1 MTANVVVWWLAALLG
16 LAASVEDLRTRRIP
30 NWVTVGGS
38 VAGIICAASTGWRG
52 LGMAVAGAAV
62 GFLLMLPLHWIGAMG
77 GGDVKLMAAFGTLL
91 GPAGI
96 LSAAAFGAIAGA
108 IWALGALMRGVRA
121 IPYAPAIVAG
131 VWVSL
136 VGGG

>member
-1 MTANVVVWWLAALLG
+1 MTMAWWLVALLG

-30 NWVTVGGS
+30 NWVTLGGA
-38 VAGIICAASTGWRG
+38 VAGIVCAASTGWRG
-52 LGMAVAGAAV
+52 LGMALTGAAV
-62 GFLLMLPLHWIGAMG
+62 GFLVMWPLHRCGAMG

-96 LSAAAFGAIAGA
+96 LAAAVFGAIAGA
-108 IWALGALMRGVRA
+108 IWAVGAVLRGVRV

-136 VGGG
+136 VGGGS

>member
-16 LAASVEDLRTRRIP
+16 LAASVEDLRTRQIP

-52 LGMAVAGAAV
+52 FGMALAGAAV
-62 GFLLMLPLHWIGAMG
+62 GFLLMLPLHRIGAMG

-91 GPAGI
+91 GPVGI

-108 IWALGALMRGVRA
+108 IWALGALLRGIRA

>member
-1 MTANVVVWWLAALLG
+1 MTIVWWLAALLG

-30 NWVTVGGS
+30 NWLTLGGA
-38 VAGIICAASTGWRG
+38 VAGILCAASTGWRG
-52 LGMAVAGAAV
+52 LGVALAGAAV
-62 GFLLMLPLHWIGAMG
+62 GFLLMLPLNLCGALG

-96 LSAAAFGAIAGA
+96 LSAAVFGAVAGA
-108 IWALGALMRGVRA
+108 IWALAARLRGARA
-121 IPYAPAIVAG
+121 IPYAPAIAAG